1 MKYIAYKGTPYKKTV
16 IVPERKR
23 FNGKVY
29 ELVEIFPNYG
39 EHRGHRRALEY
50 AKTSRGMGLKARVE
64 AHSGFSTVYT
74 RRYKG

>member
-39 EHRGHRRALEY
+39 EHRGHRL
-50 AKTSRGMGLKARVE
+50 SLI
-64 AHSGFSTVYT
+64 HI
-74 RRYKG
+74 